1 MPRPLLAAALAL
13 GLAAPLALPAD
24 AFDITSMTP
33 GDKAAFGA
41 AVKDWLLA
49 NPEVLIEM
57 SQKLEA
63 RQYADQAEGDRRMMA
78 EHHDAIFADPASWAG
93 GNLQGDITVVEFM
106 DYRCGYCRKAQ
117 AEVEELVR
125 TDGNIRFVVK
135 ELPILGEAST
145 LSSKFAIAVRLVGG
159 DAAYKSAHDT
169 LMTLRGEPTEAALA
183 RLAGQLGLEAEAVM
197 ARMEAPEVAAII
209 AANRDLAQRLDIQG
223 TPTFVVDDIMVRGYV
238 PLDGMRK
245 IVADAR
251 G

>member
-1 MPRPLLAAALAL
+1 MPRPFLAAALAL
-13 GLAAPLALPAD
+13 GLAAPLALPAG
-24 AFDITSMTP
+24 AFDVTAMTP
-33 GDKAAFGA
+33 ADKAAFGA

-49 NPEVLIEM
+49 HPEVLIEM

-63 RQYADQAEGDRRMMA
+63 QQYADQVDGDLRMMA
-78 EHHDAIFADPASWAG
+78 EHHDAIFADPASWVG

-117 AEVEELVR
+117 ADVEELVK

-159 DAAYKSAHDT
+159 DAAYKTAHDT
-169 LMTLRGEPTEAALA
+169 LMALRGEPTEATLA
-183 RLAGQLGLEAEAVM
+183 RLAGQLGLEADAVM
-197 ARMEAPEVAAII
+197 ARMETPEVEAII
-209 AANRDLAQRLDIQG
+209 TANRDLAQRLDIQG
-223 TPTFVVDDIMVRGYV
+223 TPSFVVDDIMVRGYV